1 MPSPLRERLLAQREG
16 ETQPLPLMTD
26 EEAAVYRLLK
36 TDELIHIDE
45 LSEQGRL
52 SISEL
57 LVLLLNLEIK
67 GLITQSPGK
76 YYQRRM

>member
-1 MPSPLRERLLAQREG
+1 
-16 ETQPLPLMTD
+16 
-26 EEAAVYRLLK
+26 LLK

-57 LVLLLNLEIK
+57 LALLLNLEIK
-67 GLITQSPGK
+67 GLIAQSPGK